1 MQSTESPSSQPSQD
15 SLSSNNSFLF
25 SDDEMNVYLLEDRD
39 RPHGAHLTQSTLSNR
54 SVYSMNGEQER
65 PGSQWACDGFS
76 DRERSRGNS
85 HTGSASSSISSFLSL
100 SSSSSGLGYSI
111 SESERGKNGGTEG
124 DLLFA
129 RKCLELQGFVRP
141 LLELLN
147 GLKKGR
153 FDKGLSS
160 FQQSVAMDR
169 IQRIVG
175 VLQKPHI
182 GEKYLPTLLQIEVM
196 LKLWFPQV
204 TAQVSVTPNP
214 ADFSPQN
221 ISTHG
226 KSNITPPH
234 KHKDQ
239 LHIPVKKRRLS
250 WSDTDSPSSS
260 PPVVCK
266 RTKCCEEQHQW
277 PYVDGGEGSSGTPS
291 LSSHMNQ
298 SDKRVSETLEHKVI
312 RWSGSRLTWVHIA
325 PIFSPPKSDPSHKGG
340 MANVRGS
347 GSVLLPVS
355 PLTSRSSPVTQ
366 DSFISSTT
374 PFSEPAGCQCQS
386 VSLGTTSPLQEHTQ
400 KPIPEIT
407 MKPSNLEQQS
417 PLQT

>member
-1 MQSTESPSSQPSQD
+1 MNIRIVAFSPSQ
-15 SLSSNNSFLF
+15 
-25 SDDEMNVYLLEDRD
+25 
-39 RPHGAHLTQSTLSNR
+39 
-54 SVYSMNGEQER
+54 
-65 PGSQWACDGFS
+65 
-76 DRERSRGNS
+76 
-85 HTGSASSSISSFLSL
+85 
-100 SSSSSGLGYSI
+100 
-111 SESERGKNGGTEG
+111 
-124 DLLFA
+124 
-129 RKCLELQGFVRP
+129 CLELQGYVRP

-214 ADFSPQN
+214 ADLSPQ

-226 KSNITPPH
+226 SSNITPPH

-260 PPVVCK
+260 PPMVCK
-266 RTKCCEEQHQW
+266 SSKLECCEEQHQW
-277 PYVDGGEGSSGTPS
+277 PYVDGGEGSSETPPLFS
-291 LSSHMNQ
+291 NKNK
-298 SDKRVSETLEHKVI
+298 SDKQFGETLEHKVI
-312 RWSGSRLTWVHIA
+312 QWSGSRLTWVHIA
-325 PIFSPPKSDPSHKGG
+325 PIFSPPKSGPPHKGG
-340 MANVRGS
+340 MAKERGS
-347 GSVLLPVS
+347 RNVLLPIS
-355 PLTSRSSPVTQ
+355 PLTSRSSPAMQ
-366 DSFISSTT
+366 DSFVSSTT
-374 PFSEPAGCQCQS
+374 PFSEPTRYQCQS
-386 VSLGTTSPLQEHTQ
+386 VSLVKTSPLQEYAQT
-400 KPIPEIT
+400 PPVT
-407 MKPSNLEQQS
+407 MKPFKPCTAKHYTHLMQKR
-417 PLQT
+417 TTR

>member
-1 MQSTESPSSQPSQD
+1 MQSTGRTSSQPSQD
-15 SLSSNNSFLF
+15 SLCSNDSLPF
-25 SDDEMNVYLLEDRD
+25 SDDDPDIFLLDHGS
-39 RPHGAHLTQSTLSNR
+39 HGAHSAQSARSDT
-54 SVYSMNGEQER
+54 SVYSVDGEATR
-65 PGSQWACDGFS
+65 PGSQCACDGFS
-76 DRERSRGNS
+76 E
-85 HTGSASSSISSFLSL
+85 SSDPTQ
-100 SSSSSGLGYSI
+100 SG
-111 SESERGKNGGTEG
+111 RGKAGKRTEG
-124 DLLFA
+124 DVLFA

-204 TAQVSVTPNP
+204 TPQVSVTPNS
-214 ADFSPQN
+214 ADLSPSS
-221 ISTHG
+221 ISIQSR
-226 KSNITPPH
+226 SNITPPH

-260 PPVVCK
+260 PLVLFKQSKVK
-266 RTKCCEEQHQW
+266 GGEDHQL
-277 PYVDGGEGSSGTPS
+277 PYVDGEEGSS
-291 LSSHMNQ
+291 SHASQ
-298 SDKRVSETLEHKVI
+298 SERRVGETSEHKVI
-312 RWSGSRLTWVHIA
+312 RWPGSKLTWVHVA
-325 PIFSPPKSDPSHKGG
+325 PIFSPPKSGPSHKVGAKERGG
-340 MANVRGS
+340 GY
-347 GSVLLPVS
+347 VLLPVS
-355 PLTSRSSPVTQ
+355 PLTSRSSPATQ
-366 DSFISSTT
+366 DSSVSSTT
-374 PFSEPAGCQCQS
+374 PFSEPDGSQCQPVTS
-386 VSLGTTSPLQEHTQ
+386 GTASALQGCVQSP
-400 KPIPEIT
+400 PIT
-407 MKPSNLEQQS
+407 MKPSCLVRQS

>member
-1 MQSTESPSSQPSQD
+1 
-15 SLSSNNSFLF
+15 
-25 SDDEMNVYLLEDRD
+25 
-39 RPHGAHLTQSTLSNR
+39 
-54 SVYSMNGEQER
+54 MNGEQEP
-65 PGSQWACDGFS
+65 PGSQWAYDGFNVSS
-76 DRERSRGNS
+76 DPERSEDNTHPRS
-85 HTGSASSSISSFLSL
+85 TFSSISSVLSL
-100 SSSSSGLGYSI
+100 SSSSSSVLGWNSSG
-111 SESERGKNGGTEG
+111 SEQGKNGGIEG

-129 RKCLELQGFVRP
+129 RKCLELQGYVRP

-182 GEKYLPTLLQIEVM
+182 GERYLPTLLQIEMM

-204 TAQVSVTPNP
+204 TAQGSVTPII

-226 KSNITPPH
+226 SSNITPPH

-260 PPVVCK
+260 PHVVCK
-266 RTKCCEEQHQW
+266 RSKLECCEEQHRW
-277 PYVDGGEGSSGTPS
+277 PYVDGGEGTSETSP
-291 LSSHMNQ
+291 LSSNTNQ
-298 SDKRVSETLEHKVI
+298 SDKQFRETPEHKII
-312 RWSGSRLTWVHIA
+312 RWSGAAGNFIDQEFAAQLGIETE
-325 PIFSPPKSDPSHKGG
+325 
-340 MANVRGS
+340 
-347 GSVLLPVS
+347 VLS
-355 PLTSRSSPVTQ
+355 QPLTITAKILHLRTPLLDVSSYPTPYARKYSSGGTTPLWQDTRESRGPLPSSPGR
-366 DSFISSTT
+366 F
-374 PFSEPAGCQCQS
+374 G
-386 VSLGTTSPLQEHTQ
+386 GGR
-400 KPIPEIT
+400 
-407 MKPSNLEQQS
+407 
-417 PLQT
+417 

>member
-25 SDDEMNVYLLEDRD
+25 SEDEMNVYLLEDRD

-76 DRERSRGNS
+76 DRERSQGNS
-85 HTGSASSSISSFLSL
+85 HAGSASSSISSFLSL
-100 SSSSSGLGYSI
+100 SSSSSGLGCSI

-204 TAQVSVTPNP
+204 TAQDSVTPNP

-266 RTKCCEEQHQW
+266 RTKCFEEQHQW

-291 LSSHMNQ
+291 LSSHTNQ

-325 PIFSPPKSDPSHKGG
+325 PIFSPPGPSHKGG
-340 MANVRGS
+340 MANDRGS

-386 VSLGTTSPLQEHTQ
+386 VSLGTRSPLQEHTQ
-400 KPIPEIT
+400 KPIPQIT
-407 MKPSNLEQQS
+407 KKPSNLEQQS